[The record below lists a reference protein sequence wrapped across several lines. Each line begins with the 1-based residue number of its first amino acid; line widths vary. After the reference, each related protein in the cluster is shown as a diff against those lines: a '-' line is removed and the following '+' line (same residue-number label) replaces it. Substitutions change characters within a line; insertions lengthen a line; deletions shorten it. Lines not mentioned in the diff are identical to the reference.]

1 MSPGQPEDSISEK
14 MRHNFANKSS
24 WNVNE
29 ERKERSSG
37 GRQAKQRLRCG
48 SDLCSSVGRSRRW
61 GRGWEGRRVSVEEMN

>member
-1 MSPGQPEDSISEK
+1 M
-14 MRHNFANKSS
+14 
-24 WNVNE
+24 NE

-61 GRGWEGRRVSVEEMN
+61 GSWEGRRVSVGRDELAGEMFMKVVSKQTM